1 MLTIFTDTDTDI
13 TPKIASEYNIKLIS
27 MPYIENEEIN
37 YPYKDSD
44 EFDFKTFYEKLRVAE
59 KIPTTCALSPEEYI
73 EYFEEEFKNGNDIFY
88 IHFSSVMTATFT
100 FMKEA
105 VDELLKK
112 YPDRKFYS
120 IDTKAITIGSY
131 NIVKAI
137 LDYYKENNNIEEVIE
152 YAKNEI
158 EHYATYFFADDLKFF
173 KKSGRVSGIA
183 ATMGSI
189 LGIKP
194 IIHISQDGYMKNIG
208 KEKGR
213 KKALNKLVEYV
224 LTLGE
229 DVKSHRIVIGH
240 TDTYDLAKEVEVL
253 LKEKLG
259 EDLCVEYVLVN
270 PVCGCHCGPNGVGV
284 SFYAKH
290 R

>member
-1 MLTIFTDTDTDI
+1 MLKIFTDTDTDI
-13 TPKIASEYNIKLIS
+13 TPNIAKEYGIRLIS
-27 MPYIENEEIN
+27 MPYIEDEVIK
-37 YPYKDSD
+37 YPFKDSD
-44 EFDFKTFYEKLRVAE
+44 EFDYKSFYSSLRVVE

-73 EYFEEEFKNGNDIFY
+73 QYFEEEFKNGNDILY
-88 IHFSSVMTATFT
+88 IHFSSVMTATFDY
-100 FMKEA
+100 MKQA
-105 VDELLKK
+105 IDELLEK
-112 YPDRKFYS
+112 YPERKFYT
-120 IDTKAITIGSY
+120 IDTKAITMGSY

-137 LDYYKENNNIEEVIE
+137 LDYYKENNNIEEVMQF
-152 YAKNEI
+152 AKNEV

-194 IIHISQDGYMKNIG
+194 IIHIDQEGYMKNIG

-213 KKALNKLVEYV
+213 RKALNKLVDYV

-240 TDTYDLAKEVEVL
+240 TDTLDLAKEVEVI

-259 EDLCVEYVLVN
+259 ADLKIEYVLVN
-270 PVCGCHCGPNGVGV
+270 PVCGCHCGPNGVGI